1 MDIDHTI
8 IIKSNHWP
16 RRLVKVRKIIKRI
29 FRYKKL
35 LEFNHMSNYYCNIV
49 LMDDLLIGRFNKL
62 YKKQNKSTD
71 VLTFISKIKKNR
83 VIEKHCDIMISS
95 ETALNDAKESNKNFY
110 DHFAHLVIHS
120 ILHINGYSHNNN
132 VNYSIMKNK
141 EIKILNK
148 LGISNPYL

>member
-35 LEFNHMSNYYCNIV
+35 LEFNPMSNYYCNIV

-62 YKKQNKSTD
+62 YKKQKKSTD

>member
-8 IIKSNHWP
+8 VIKSNHWP

-29 FRYKKL
+29 FRYKTL
-35 LEFNHMSNYYCNIV
+35 LEFNHISNYYCNIV
-49 LMDDLLIGRFNKL
+49 LMNDLLIRKFNKL
-62 YKKQNKSTD
+62 YNRQNKSTD
-71 VLTFISKIKKNR
+71 VLTFISKIKKNS

>member
-1 MDIDHTI
+1 
-8 IIKSNHWP
+8 
-16 RRLVKVRKIIKRI
+16 
-29 FRYKKL
+29 
-35 LEFNHMSNYYCNIV
+35 
-49 LMDDLLIGRFNKL
+49 MDDLLIGRFNKL
-62 YKKQNKSTD
+62 YKKQKKSTD

-132 VNYSIMKNK
+132 INFSIMKNK